1 MEKPS
6 TMPVE
11 VVGEKLRFAFQNSE
25 QLNLD
30 ISQFSEYRF
39 GKR

>member
-1 MEKPS
+1 
-6 TMPVE
+6 MPVNI
-11 VVGEKLRFAFQNSE
+11 VGEKLKFAFKNSE

-39 GKR
+39 QAVKQLV